1 MTLSMWVTHLQDCFL
16 FCKVRLM
23 VTSLKVCYEKSP
35 KQCLAQALFVWNN
48 GNPCSFP
55 LLKGW
60 SFWNVKTSQLW
71 FHWHRRP
78 HTNGIGKKKQM
89 FSTCHDEII
98 TALTSMSYCMTLA
111 ETSSL
116 SFSYL
121 RGPCSAFSELENK
134 KVFHKAPCSLFP
146 LGELIHPLRFPY
158 HSNTPQISL
167 QPRLHS
173 TCSTGAS
180 DPPYPKP
187 DSSSYPPNLIF
198 ILQCSSSPWKA
209 PKPPSD

>member
-1 MTLSMWVTHLQDCFL
+1 
-16 FCKVRLM
+16 M

-78 HTNGIGKKKQM
+78 QTNGIGKKKQM

-111 ETSSL
+111 ETSPL

-121 RGPCSAFSELENK
+121 MGPCSTFSELENNSRK
-134 KVFHKAPCSLFP
+134 SSTKLLALSSLWESSFTPLAFP
-146 LGELIHPLRFPY
+146 TILIPPKSV
-158 HSNTPQISL
+158 SNPGYTPPVPQVLQTLHIQSQIHHLTL
-167 QPRLHS
+167 Q
-173 TCSTGAS
+173 T
-180 DPPYPKP
+180 
-187 DSSSYPPNLIF
+187 
-198 ILQCSSSPWKA
+198 
-209 PKPPSD
+209 